1 MYKYPNIDKLLS
13 RRTFLLGIGKGALF
27 STVLFRLI
35 YLQLFKSEKFKVLAE
50 KNRIS
55 LRLIHPLRGNI
66 VDRNGKILALNKN
79 SYNVLLE
86 GNKNLDEVNQALD
99 KISRIIFLNNTEVNN
114 VYNNLLTKKKSDLP
128 IFIKKNLKWNELS
141 SLNVNLINLPNVF
154 IEQGIKREYPYRN
167 LASHV
172 IGYMTTPQEKDIKK
186 YPFLKLMDADVGRFG
201 IEESFEKEL
210 RGFPGTKYLEVN
222 AYGREI
228 REISKEESVSGNE
241 VKLTIDINLQK
252 YVNSLM
258 KNISGSVVAIDVNNG
273 EILALESSP
282 NFDPNLFTK
291 TISQEDWDKLINNP
305 LAPMV
310 NKSIS
315 GEYSPGSTFKLI
327 VLYSALINN
336 IIKPNNVINCSS
348 KINFGDRDFYCWCHK
363 KKTGCWANK
372 NHKRNVG
379 PELAIA
385 QSCDSFFYELAKRL
399 GIESIV
405 ETARNFGLG
414 SKSGINLKGEKYG
427 LVPNKS
433 WKKKTY
439 NKSWKIGETMITG
452 VGQGFLRTTPIQ
464 LAVMTA
470 MFANEGKKIFPTI
483 YKSFG
488 NTNNSDNSVFTN
500 QTLYQKK
507 FFSLIKNAMFSAV
520 NKPFG
525 TAFKS
530 KIENPV
536 FAGKTGTVQ
545 VRTISKRERE
555 VGIIPNKELPLKKRD
570 HAMFVGYAP
579 YDNPKIALSVVVE
592 HGGSG
597 SKIAA
602 PIAKKIFKKALS

>member
-99 KISRIIFLNNTEVNN
+99 KISRIIFLNNTELNN

-273 EILALESSP
+273 AILALESSP

-570 HAMFVGYAP
+570 HAMFVGFAP

>member
-172 IGYMTTPQEKDIKK
+172 IGYMTTPQEEDIKK

-570 HAMFVGYAP
+570 HAMFVGFAP

>member
-99 KISRIIFLNNTEVNN
+99 KISRIIFLNNTELNN

>member
-570 HAMFVGYAP
+570 HAMFVGFAP

>member
-99 KISRIIFLNNTEVNN
+99 KISRIIFLNNTELNN

-570 HAMFVGYAP
+570 HAMFVGFAP

>member
-172 IGYMTTPQEKDIKK
+172 IGYMTTPQEEDIKK

-483 YKSFG
+483 YKSFS

-570 HAMFVGYAP
+570 HAMFVGFAP